1 MHNFTIYVPFVCE
14 REHIVDQ
21 KAKTAAVCYRYR
33 TESEAHVGKIELQ
46 IRIVFVSYNIVDDVV
61 VVVVVVVVILAD
73 HCIAVFYS
81 SLHFRSTYPDPPSI
95 HAHTLTRLV
104 GIVRASGVNKYKS
117 KRSRQHFNR
126 KCVFS
131 FVCLCLLNGLLK
143 SYYGKI
149 YE

>member
-46 IRIVFVSYNIVDDVV
+46 IRIVFVSYNIVDD